1 MQAKTQTQSPPAA
14 PATTEFRKALAQYAT
29 GVTIITTRTRDG
41 APAGMT
47 VNSFTSVSLDPPL
60 VLWSVARSA
69 SSFEAFRRCSGW
81 LVHVL
86 AGDQLALAQR
96 FATRGAD
103 KFGAASAWAEGPGGL
118 PLIAGCVAW
127 FECSPRSQYDEGDHV
142 ILVGR
147 VESFQA
153 AGGTP
158 LIFHGSRWVT
168 DLAEAPLPRQLLKP
182 W

>member
-1 MQAKTQTQSPPAA
+1 MQAKSTPSNAVEPAA
-14 PATTEFRKALAQYAT
+14 FRQALAQYAT
-29 GVTIITTRTRDG
+29 GVSIITTLAPDG

-60 VLWSVARSA
+60 VLWSVSRQAA
-69 SSFEAFRRCSGW
+69 TFDAFRRCSRY

-103 KFGAASAWAEGPGGL
+103 KFGDTAWQPGPSGL
-118 PLIAGCVAW
+118 PLIEGSVAW
-127 FECSPRSQYDEGDHV
+127 FDCSNRSQYDEGDHV

-147 VESFQA
+147 VESFGA
-153 AGGTP
+153 SGGVP
-158 LIFHGSRWVT
+158 LIFHASRYVT
-168 DLAEAPLPRQLLKP
+168 DLSEAPLPHGLLKP